1 MDRNIIFVQIST
13 YLFDSSLKGA
23 PYELKL
29 KSVKRL
35 LLEDEFNAKVCHQDY
50 WWKIGDSA

>member
-1 MDRNIIFVQIST
+1 MSFLYK
-13 YLFDSSLKGA
+13 YLFSLKGA

-29 KSVKRL
+29 KSVKRP

-50 WWKIGDSA
+50 RWKIGDSA